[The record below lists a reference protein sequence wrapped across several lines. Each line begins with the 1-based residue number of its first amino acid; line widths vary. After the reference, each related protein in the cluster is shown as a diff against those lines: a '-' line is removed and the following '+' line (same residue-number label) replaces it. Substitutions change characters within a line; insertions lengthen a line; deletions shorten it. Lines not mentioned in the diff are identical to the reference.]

1 MIKTKKLH
9 QKSAFC
15 WLKSLNLLGNADT
28 KYIRIT
34 KVIARKPPFVA
45 ATTKHENSHLIAKLF
60 VIKWYDRKRFLAYAA
75 SIVTALSSG
84 TLI

>member
-1 MIKTKKLH
+1 LH
-9 QKSAFC
+9 QKSAFYC
-15 WLKSLNLLGNADT
+15 LKSLNLLGNIDK
-28 KYIRIT
+28 KYNLIT
-34 KVIARKPPFVA
+34 EIMAFKPSFIE

-75 SIVTALSSG
+75 SIVIALISG

>member
-1 MIKTKKLH
+1 M
-9 QKSAFC
+9 
-15 WLKSLNLLGNADT
+15 LGDINK

-34 KVIARKPPFVA
+34 KIMAFKPPFIA

>member
-1 MIKTKKLH
+1 MH
-9 QKSAFC
+9 QKSAFYC
-15 WLKSLNLLGNADT
+15 LKSLNLLGNT
-28 KYIRIT
+28 NKKYIRIA
-34 KVIARKPPFVA
+34 KIIAFKLPFIA

-75 SIVTALSSG
+75 SIVIALVSG

>member
-1 MIKTKKLH
+1 M
-9 QKSAFC
+9 
-15 WLKSLNLLGNADT
+15 GNINK

-34 KVIARKPPFVA
+34 KIMAFKPPFIA

-84 TLI
+84 TFI

>member
-1 MIKTKKLH
+1 MLANTNK
-9 QKSAFC
+9 
-15 WLKSLNLLGNADT
+15 

-34 KVIARKPPFVA
+34 KIIAFKPSFIA

-75 SIVTALSSG
+75 SMVIALVSG
-84 TLI
+84 TFI

>member
-1 MIKTKKLH
+1 M
-9 QKSAFC
+9 AF
-15 WLKSLNLLGNADT
+15 
-28 KYIRIT
+28 
-34 KVIARKPPFVA
+34 KPSFIE

-75 SIVTALSSG
+75 SIVIALISG

>member
-1 MIKTKKLH
+1 MRIAKIIAFKL
-9 QKSAFC
+9 
-15 WLKSLNLLGNADT
+15 
-28 KYIRIT
+28 
-34 KVIARKPPFVA
+34 PFIA